1 MSAMVSAIDMGAT
14 AEVLRPSRLTLEQ
27 WADLDEDE
35 PGELV
40 DGRLVEEEVPT
51 TLHEAVVSW
60 LIEAL
65 RRWARPR
72 GGWVFGSEHKL
83 GVAARRGRKPDVSMY
98 APGTPL
104 RGRDALSTIP
114 PAVVVEV
121 LSQRPR
127 DVRRD
132 RMDKALEYAH
142 FGVRWYWLVDPNAQ
156 LFELWELGP
165 TGHYVQVRPASTG
178 KVRVEGLEGLELDLD
193 ALWAEVAPLME
204 DEEAGENAEEE

>member
-1 MSAMVSAIDMGAT
+1 MGAT
-14 AEVLRPSRLTLEQ
+14 AEILRREPMTLAQ

-40 DGRLVEEEVPT
+40 DGLLVEEEMPT

-60 LIEAL
+60 LIVVL
-65 RRWARPR
+65 HGWARPR

-83 GVAARRGRKPDVSMY
+83 GVSARRGRKPDVCVY
-98 APGTPL
+98 APGAPL
-104 RGRDALSTIP
+104 RGRDALSRIAP
-114 PAVVVEV
+114 LVVIEV

-132 RMDKALEYAH
+132 RMEKALEYAR
-142 FGVRWYWLVDPNAQ
+142 FGVRWYWIVDPRAR
-156 LFELWELGP
+156 LFELYELGP
-165 TGHYVQVRPASTG
+165 DGHYVQKLPASEG

-204 DEEAGENAEEE
+204 DEAAGAGSDEG